1 MSVDLKNSVVIDNG
15 TGFTKMGYAGNLDP
29 DFVFP
34 TAIADLAKKSSLSV
48 STKND
53 EYNYYIGD
61 EAVRIAAESQNH
73 TLFYPM
79 QKGIVE
85 NWDMMEK
92 YWHQSIYNYLKCD
105 PQEHYFVLTEPP
117 MNPPENRENVAEI
130 FFETFNVPGLY
141 IGVQAVFALMGCNAT
156 FEQNPST
163 ELDGPTPEDQEKA
176 GPISEDQ
183 EKAGL
188 NSEDQKKAGLNSK
201 DKKKAG
207 LNSKDKKKAGL
218 ISEDQRK
225 AISELTGVV
234 VDSGDGVTHVVPI
247 CDGYVLGSNI
257 KHIPIA
263 GRSITKF
270 MEQMIRERAE
280 PIKTEDLYLATMDLK
295 EKHGYVADDLLEEYA
310 NFDTK
315 QEDEKTKGPKQSK
328 SFKKF
333 KGTGKISGQEYNI
346 RVGYELF
353 LGPESFFSPEIIDKN
368 WKMSLD
374 ETIDNT
380 IQQCPID
387 YRRKLYSNI
396 VMSGGSTQFKN
407 FDIRLMNSLQVRVD
421 DRLAKNSTKDFK
433 PKPIDV
439 CVTNNLAQKHVVW
452 LGGSTLASSKDF
464 GRIVHTREE
473 YLEKGP
479 TCCRYNAVFG
489 K

>member
-141 IGVQAVFALMGCNAT
+141 IGVQAVFALMGCNST
-156 FEQNPST
+156 FEQNSST
-163 ELDGPTPEDQEKA
+163 ELDE
-176 GPISEDQ
+176 
-183 EKAGL
+183 
-188 NSEDQKKAGLNSK
+188 
-201 DKKKAG
+201 
-207 LNSKDKKKAGL
+207 L

-310 NFDTK
+310 KFDTK
-315 QEDEKTKGPKQSK
+315 QENEETKKPKQSK

-407 FDIRLMNSLQVRVD
+407 FDKRLMKSLQVRVD
-421 DRLAKNSTKDFK
+421 DRLAKNTTKDFK
-433 PKPIDV
+433 PKPINV

-452 LGGSTLASSKDF
+452 LGGSTLASKNDF

>member
-141 IGVQAVFALMGCNAT
+141 IGVQAVFALMGCNST
-156 FEQNPST
+156 FEQNSST
-163 ELDGPTPEDQEKA
+163 ELD
-176 GPISEDQ
+176 
-183 EKAGL
+183 
-188 NSEDQKKAGLNSK
+188 
-201 DKKKAG
+201 
-207 LNSKDKKKAGL
+207 GL

-315 QEDEKTKGPKQSK
+315 QEDEKTKEPKQSK

-333 KGTGKISGQEYNI
+333 KGTGKISGQEYKI

-407 FDIRLMNSLQVRVD
+407 FDKRLMKSLQVRVD
-421 DRLAKNSTKDFK
+421 DRLAKNATEDFK
-433 PKPIDV
+433 PKPIGV

>member
-1 MSVDLKNSVVIDNG
+1 MSVDLKNAVVIDNG

-141 IGVQAVFALMGCNAT
+141 IGVQAVFALMGCNST
-156 FEQNPST
+156 FEQNSST
-163 ELDGPTPEDQEKA
+163 ELDE
-176 GPISEDQ
+176 
-183 EKAGL
+183 
-188 NSEDQKKAGLNSK
+188 
-201 DKKKAG
+201 
-207 LNSKDKKKAGL
+207 L

-310 NFDTK
+310 KFDTK

-407 FDIRLMNSLQVRVD
+407 FDKRLMKSLQVRVD
-421 DRLAKNSTKDFK
+421 DRLAKNATEDFK
-433 PKPIDV
+433 PKPIHV

-452 LGGSTLASSKDF
+452 LGGSTLASKEDF

>member
-141 IGVQAVFALMGCNAT
+141 IGVQAVFALMGCNST
-156 FEQNPST
+156 FDQNSST
-163 ELDGPTPEDQEKA
+163 ELDE
-176 GPISEDQ
+176 
-183 EKAGL
+183 
-188 NSEDQKKAGLNSK
+188 
-201 DKKKAG
+201 
-207 LNSKDKKKAGL
+207 L

-310 NFDTK
+310 KFDTK
-315 QEDEKTKGPKQSK
+315 QENEETKKPKQSK

-407 FDIRLMNSLQVRVD
+407 FDKRLMKSLQVRVD
-421 DRLAKNSTKDFK
+421 DRLKKNATEDFK
-433 PKPIDV
+433 PKPIKV
-439 CVTNNLAQKHVVW
+439 RVTNNLAQKHVVW
-452 LGGSTLASSKDF
+452 LGGSTLASKNDF

>member
-1 MSVDLKNSVVIDNG
+1 
-15 TGFTKMGYAGNLDP
+15 
-29 DFVFP
+29 
-34 TAIADLAKKSSLSV
+34 
-48 STKND
+48 
-53 EYNYYIGD
+53 
-61 EAVRIAAESQNH
+61 
-73 TLFYPM
+73 
-79 QKGIVE
+79 
-85 NWDMMEK
+85 
-92 YWHQSIYNYLKCD
+92 
-105 PQEHYFVLTEPP
+105 
-117 MNPPENRENVAEI
+117 
-130 FFETFNVPGLY
+130 
-141 IGVQAVFALMGCNAT
+141 
-156 FEQNPST
+156 
-163 ELDGPTPEDQEKA
+163 
-176 GPISEDQ
+176 
-183 EKAGL
+183 
-188 NSEDQKKAGLNSK
+188 
-201 DKKKAG
+201 
-207 LNSKDKKKAGL
+207 
-218 ISEDQRK
+218 
-225 AISELTGVV
+225 
-234 VDSGDGVTHVVPI
+234 
-247 CDGYVLGSNI
+247 
-257 KHIPIA
+257 
-263 GRSITKF
+263 

-310 NFDTK
+310 KFDTK

-407 FDIRLMNSLQVRVD
+407 FDKRLMKSLQVRVD
-421 DRLAKNSTKDFK
+421 DRLKKNSTDDFK
-433 PKPIDV
+433 PTPIKV
-439 CVTNNLAQKHVVW
+439 YVTNNLAQKHVVW
-452 LGGSTLASSKDF
+452 LGGSTLASKNDF

>member
-141 IGVQAVFALMGCNAT
+141 IGVQAVFALMGCNST
-156 FEQNPST
+156 FDQNSST
-163 ELDGPTPEDQEKA
+163 ELD
-176 GPISEDQ
+176 
-183 EKAGL
+183 
-188 NSEDQKKAGLNSK
+188 
-201 DKKKAG
+201 
-207 LNSKDKKKAGL
+207 GL

-310 NFDTK
+310 KFDTK
-315 QEDEKTKGPKQSK
+315 QENEETKKPKQSK

-396 VMSGGSTQFKN
+396 VMSGGSTQFRN
-407 FDIRLMNSLQVRVD
+407 FDIRLMKSLQKRVD
-421 DRLAKNSTKDFK
+421 DRLAKNATEDFK
-433 PKPIDV
+433 PTPIKV

-452 LGGSTLASSKDF
+452 LGGSTLASKNDF

>member
-156 FEQNPST
+156 FEQNSST
-163 ELDGPTPEDQEKA
+163 ELDG
-176 GPISEDQ
+176 
-183 EKAGL
+183 L
-188 NSEDQKKAGLNSK
+188 N
-201 DKKKAG
+201 
-207 LNSKDKKKAGL
+207 
-218 ISEDQRK
+218 SEDQRK

-315 QEDEKTKGPKQSK
+315 QEDEMTKMPKQSK
-328 SFKKF
+328 YFKKF
-333 KGTGKISGQEYNI
+333 KGIGKISGQEYKI

-439 CVTNNLAQKHVVW
+439 CVTNNLAQKHVVG
-452 LGGSTLASSKDF
+452 LGGSTLASKNDF

>member
-141 IGVQAVFALMGCNAT
+141 IGVQAVFALMGCNST
-156 FEQNPST
+156 FEENSST
-163 ELDGPTPEDQEKA
+163 ELD
-176 GPISEDQ
+176 
-183 EKAGL
+183 
-188 NSEDQKKAGLNSK
+188 
-201 DKKKAG
+201 
-207 LNSKDKKKAGL
+207 GL

-310 NFDTK
+310 KFDTK

-407 FDIRLMNSLQVRVD
+407 FDKRLMKSLQVRVD
-421 DRLAKNSTKDFK
+421 DRLKKNSTEDFQ
-433 PKPIDV
+433 PKPINV

>member
-1 MSVDLKNSVVIDNG
+1 MSVDLKNAVVIDNG

-141 IGVQAVFALMGCNAT
+141 IGVQAVFALMGCNST
-156 FEQNPST
+156 FEQNSST
-163 ELDGPTPEDQEKA
+163 KLD
-176 GPISEDQ
+176 
-183 EKAGL
+183 
-188 NSEDQKKAGLNSK
+188 
-201 DKKKAG
+201 
-207 LNSKDKKKAGL
+207 GL

-315 QEDEKTKGPKQSK
+315 QEDEMTKMPKQSK
-328 SFKKF
+328 YFKKF
-333 KGTGKISGQEYNI
+333 KGIGKISGQEYKI

-433 PKPIDV
+433 PKPINV

>member
-1 MSVDLKNSVVIDNG
+1 MSVDLKKSVVIDNG

-141 IGVQAVFALMGCNAT
+141 IGVQAVFALMGCNST
-156 FEQNPST
+156 FEQNSST
-163 ELDGPTPEDQEKA
+163 ELDE
-176 GPISEDQ
+176 
-183 EKAGL
+183 
-188 NSEDQKKAGLNSK
+188 
-201 DKKKAG
+201 
-207 LNSKDKKKAGL
+207 L

-295 EKHGYVADDLLEEYA
+295 EKHGYVADDLLVEYA
-310 NFDTK
+310 KFDTK

-407 FDIRLMNSLQVRVD
+407 FDKRLMKSLQKRVD
-421 DRLAKNSTKDFK
+421 DRLAKNATGGFQ
-433 PKPIDV
+433 PKPIKV
-439 CVTNNLAQKHVVW
+439 YVTNNLAQKHVVW
-452 LGGSTLASSKDF
+452 LGGSTLASKNDF